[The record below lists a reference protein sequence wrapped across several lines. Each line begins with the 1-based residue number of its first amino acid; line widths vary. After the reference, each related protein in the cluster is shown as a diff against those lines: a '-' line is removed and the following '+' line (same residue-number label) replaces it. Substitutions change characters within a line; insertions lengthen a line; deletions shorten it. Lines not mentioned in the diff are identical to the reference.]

1 MPFSRTQ
8 DNVLFSFKKV
18 IAKHLSKRQGT
29 VEMPKINSSINF
41 QQIYIFHINEETVIS
56 NGKKRKETIYLCAS
70 RLHDHQAS
78 LCHTSA
84 PQSIAIS
91 TKRIQ
96 KSHLYFFTV
105 FM

>member
-56 NGKKRKETIYLCAS
+56 NGKKKKKQFICVRLVYMTIKQAYAILQRHS
-70 RLHDHQAS
+70 R
-78 LCHTSA
+78 
-84 PQSIAIS
+84 
-91 TKRIQ
+91 
-96 KSHLYFFTV
+96 
-105 FM
+105 